1 MLAKSSKEN
10 GYIMMVQS
18 DMAEK
23 VMLAGET
30 ASAKRTQR
38 TMQAAGGF
46 AVLQKLTQPRNR
58 KDTDGDALNIA
69 EASMDGAQEVS
80 SGRSVGVQKTV
91 ACIEG
96 SELELGR
103 PDCFLARGSGP
114 TTKGRGLP

>member
-38 TMQAAGGF
+38 TMQA
-46 AVLQKLTQPRNR
+46 
-58 KDTDGDALNIA
+58 
-69 EASMDGAQEVS
+69 QEDSQS
-80 SGRSVGVQKTV
+80 SKS
-91 ACIEG
+91 
-96 SELELGR
+96 
-103 PDCFLARGSGP
+103 
-114 TTKGRGLP
+114 